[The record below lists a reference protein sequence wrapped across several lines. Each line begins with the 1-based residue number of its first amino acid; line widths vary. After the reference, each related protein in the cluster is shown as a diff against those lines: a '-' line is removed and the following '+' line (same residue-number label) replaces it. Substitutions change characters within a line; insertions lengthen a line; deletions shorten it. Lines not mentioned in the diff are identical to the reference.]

1 MDVSNLKPSPATSK
15 AAGAAS
21 PAAPRGRADRAGFPV
36 DVAVTA
42 AEAAVARPAPE
53 AGDHSDRIE
62 RSEELTHAVLEQTEG
77 LARLAPPTQ
86 ERIDEYRAG
95 LAAADSASRT
105 ALETAASGLL
115 SGELFFART
124 ALGS

>member
-1 MDVSNLKPSPATSK
+1 MDVSNLKPAPATSK

-21 PAAPRGRADRAGFPV
+21 SGATRGRADRAGFPV
-36 DVAVTA
+36 DVPA
-42 AEAAVARPAPE
+42 AATETAVA
-53 AGDHSDRIE
+53 GDRADRIE

-95 LAAADSASRT
+95 LAAEDSASRA

-115 SGELFFART
+115 RGELFFART

>member
-1 MDVSNLKPSPATSK
+1 MDVSNLKPAPATSK

-21 PAAPRGRADRAGFPV
+21 PAAPHGRADRAAFPV
-36 DVAVTA
+36 EVPVAA
-42 AEAAVARPAPE
+42 AEAAAV
-53 AGDHSDRIE
+53 AGDRADRIE

-95 LAAADSASRT
+95 LAAADSASRA

-115 SGELFFART
+115 RGELFFART